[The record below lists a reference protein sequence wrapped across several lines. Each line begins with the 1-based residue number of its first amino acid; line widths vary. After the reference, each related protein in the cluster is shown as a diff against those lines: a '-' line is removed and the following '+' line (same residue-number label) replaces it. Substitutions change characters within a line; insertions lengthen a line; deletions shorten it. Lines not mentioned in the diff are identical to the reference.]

1 MLQVWD
7 LSIIPVRVYEGRL
20 SANCKYCTICAP
32 DFSMNCPCGVLAAH
46 CRWWR
51 LTSAAFHCWL
61 WLSLWWL
68 RRGPSTCQD
77 RKSTASCMS
86 CSGHAWCRITAS
98 ITSSWSTIYWSVS
111 SRCFRHRCAS
121 ELVESRFGRKLPALC
136 SRFVQALAIWL
147 RCFSPL
153 FWVHFIFVGLS
164 LSIAAVVSCECLASF
179 HHEHLVGLSL
189 RFQITQ
195 CHKKDAWR
203 RYWLRHTESVSTW
216 WSWVIWPAARSV
228 PGRVESSLRPTLSLC
243 SHCILTVSSLYVTM
257 LGSWWP
263 QMCYMMPT
271 RPDQDDSCPHEW
283 FTNLGWS

>member
-20 SANCKYCTICAP
+20 SANCKCCTICAP
-32 DFSMNCPCGVLAAH
+32 DFSMNCPCGVMAAH

-86 CSGHAWCRITAS
+86 CSGRAWCWITAS

-195 CHKKDAWR
+195 CHKKMLGGDIGWGTPRVFPPGEAGWFGQQR
-203 RYWLRHTESVSTW
+203 GVC
-216 WSWVIWPAARSV
+216 PAGLKAAYG
-228 PGRVESSLRPTLSLC
+228 PHF
-243 SHCILTVSSLYVTM
+243 HCVLTASSLY
-257 LGSWWP
+257 P
-263 QMCYMMPT
+263 RYMST
-271 RPDQDDSCPHEW
+271 C
-283 FTNLGWS
+283 